1 MVLLDI
7 IRERGFVMITE
18 ARKKALEGYVVT
30 AIEGG
35 AETINDVW
43 SYIGTTPY
51 WVETDE
57 VEFVTEL
64 YDELF
69 GEWCE
74 AWMSEG
80 YA

>member
-18 ARKKALEGYVVT
+18 PRKKALESYVVA
-30 AIEGG
+30 AIESG

-51 WVETDE
+51 WVETGE
-57 VEFVTEL
+57 VEFVTKL

-69 GEWCE
+69 GGN
-74 AWMSEG
+74 AVGLPSEDF
-80 YA
+80 A

>member
-18 ARKKALEGYVVT
+18 ARKKALEGYVVI

-57 VEFVTEL
+57 VGFVTEL

-74 AWMSEG
+74 AWMSEA

>member
-1 MVLLDI
+1 
-7 IRERGFVMITE
+7 MITE
-18 ARKKALEGYVVT
+18 PRKKALESYVVA

-51 WVETDE
+51 WVETGE
-57 VEFVTEL
+57 VEFVTKL

-69 GEWCE
+69 SGN
-74 AWMSEG
+74 AVGLPSEDFS
-80 YA
+80 